1 MINLSDNFNY
11 GKLLRFTFPSII
23 MLVFS
28 SVYGVVD
35 GYFVS
40 NYAGKTSFAA
50 VNFIMPVLMI
60 LGCIGFMFGT
70 GGGALIAKTLG
81 EKDDKKA
88 NEIFTMIVA
97 VSVGVGVFLTVLG
110 IALMPLISRLL
121 GADGKMLDDSVL
133 YGRIVTIGLP
143 FYILQYEFQ
152 CLFATAGKPKLGLY
166 VTAAAGVT
174 NMVLDY
180 LLVAVF
186 PLGIIGAA
194 AATAFSQLVGG
205 VIPLIYFLRKNS
217 SLLRFTKYKFDGR
230 ALFKTCTN
238 GSSEFLSN
246 IAMSVV
252 SMLYNRQLMRYVGED
267 GVSAYGVLMY
277 IGMIFMA
284 VFVGYSVGV
293 APIVGYNYGAQNKEQ
308 LKNILRKSTVVIFVT
323 AVVMFAA
330 SEFLSA
336 PLSRIYVG
344 YDQNLQEITVEAY
357 KIFSFAF
364 LFSGFAIFGSSF
376 FTALNDGLTSA
387 LISFFRTLV
396 FQAASVLIFPLI
408 WDLDGIWIS
417 IVAADVMAVALTL
430 VFVFAKRKKYGYL

>member
-1 MINLSDNFNY
+1 
-11 GKLLRFTFPSII
+11 
-23 MLVFS
+23 
-28 SVYGVVD
+28 
-35 GYFVS
+35 
-40 NYAGKTSFAA
+40 
-50 VNFIMPVLMI
+50 
-60 LGCIGFMFGT
+60 MFGT

-121 GADGKMLDDSVL
+121 GADGKMLYDSVL

-194 AATAFSQLVGG
+194 AATAFSQFVGG

-217 SLLRFTKYKFDGR
+217 SLLRFTKFKFDGR

-252 SMLYNRQLMRYVGED
+252 SMLYNRQLMRYAGED

-277 IGMIFMA
+277 VGMIFMA

-344 YDQNLQEITVEAY
+344 YDQNLLEITVDAF

>member
-81 EKDDKKA
+81 EKNDKKA

-110 IALMPLISRLL
+110 IALMPLISLLL

-194 AATAFSQLVGG
+194 AATAFSQFVGG

-217 SLLRFTKYKFDGR
+217 SLLRFTKFKFDGR

-252 SMLYNRQLMRYVGED
+252 SMLYNRQLMRYAGED

-277 IGMIFMA
+277 VGMIFMA

-293 APIVGYNYGAQNKEQ
+293 APIVGYNYGAQNREQ

-323 AVVMFAA
+323 AVIMFAA

-344 YDQNLQEITVEAY
+344 YDQNLLEITVDAF

>member
-81 EKDDKKA
+81 EKNDKKA

-110 IALMPLISRLL
+110 IALMPLISLLL

-194 AATAFSQLVGG
+194 AATAFSQFVGG

-217 SLLRFTKYKFDGR
+217 SLLRFTKFKFDGR

-252 SMLYNRQLMRYVGED
+252 SMLYNRQLMRYAGED

-277 IGMIFMA
+277 VGMIFMA

-344 YDQNLQEITVEAY
+344 YDQNLLEITVDAF

>member
-1 MINLSDNFNY
+1 
-11 GKLLRFTFPSII
+11 

-217 SLLRFTKYKFDGR
+217 SLLRFTKFKFDSR

-252 SMLYNRQLMRYVGED
+252 SMLYNRQLMRYAGED

-323 AVVMFAA
+323 AVVMFAS

-344 YDQNLQEITVEAY
+344 YDQNLLEITVDAF

>member
-81 EKDDKKA
+81 EKNDKKA

-110 IALMPLISRLL
+110 IALMPLISLLL
-121 GADGKMLDDSVL
+121 GADGKMLYDSVL

-194 AATAFSQLVGG
+194 AATAFSQFVGG

-217 SLLRFTKYKFDGR
+217 SLLRFTKFKFDGR

-252 SMLYNRQLMRYVGED
+252 SMLYNRQLMRYAGED

-277 IGMIFMA
+277 VGMIFMA

-344 YDQNLQEITVEAY
+344 YDQNLLEITVDAF

>member
-344 YDQNLQEITVEAY
+344 YDQNLLEITVDAF

>member
-28 SVYGVVD
+28 SIYGVVD

-217 SLLRFTKYKFDGR
+217 SLLRFTKFKFDGR

-252 SMLYNRQLMRYVGED
+252 SMLYNRQLMRYAGED

-277 IGMIFMA
+277 VGMIFMA

-344 YDQNLQEITVEAY
+344 YDQNLLEITVDAF

>member
-180 LLVAVF
+180 LLVAIF
-186 PLGIIGAA
+186 PLRIIGAA

-217 SLLRFTKYKFDGR
+217 SLLRFTKFKFDGR

-252 SMLYNRQLMRYVGED
+252 SMLYNHQLMRYAGED

-277 IGMIFMA
+277 VGMIFMA

-344 YDQNLQEITVEAY
+344 YDQNLLEITVDAF

>member
-194 AATAFSQLVGG
+194 AATAFSQFVGG
-205 VIPLIYFLRKNS
+205 VIPLIYFLRENS
-217 SLLRFTKYKFDGR
+217 SLLRFTKFKFDGR

-252 SMLYNRQLMRYVGED
+252 SMLYNRQLMRYAGED

-277 IGMIFMA
+277 VGMIFMA

-344 YDQNLQEITVEAY
+344 YDQNLLEITVDAF

-430 VFVFAKRKKYGYL
+430 VFIFAKRKKYGYL

>member
-81 EKDDKKA
+81 EKNDKKA

-97 VSVGVGVFLTVLG
+97 VSVGIGVILTVLG

-152 CLFATAGKPKLGLY
+152 CLLATAGKPKLGLY

-217 SLLRFTKYKFDGR
+217 SLLRFTKFKFDGR

-252 SMLYNRQLMRYVGED
+252 SMLYNRQLMRYAGED

-277 IGMIFMA
+277 VGMIFMA

-344 YDQNLQEITVEAY
+344 YDQNLLEITVDAF

>member
-180 LLVAVF
+180 LIVAVF

-217 SLLRFTKYKFDGR
+217 SLLRFTKFKFDGR

-252 SMLYNRQLMRYVGED
+252 SMLYNRQLMRYAGED

-277 IGMIFMA
+277 VGMIFMA

-344 YDQNLQEITVEAY
+344 YDQNLLEITVDAF

>member
-205 VIPLIYFLRKNS
+205 VIPLIYFLRENS
-217 SLLRFTKYKFDGR
+217 SLLRFTKFKFDGR

-252 SMLYNRQLMRYVGED
+252 SMLYNRQLMRYAGED

-323 AVVMFAA
+323 AVVMFAS

-344 YDQNLQEITVEAY
+344 YDQNLLEITVDAF

>member
-28 SVYGVVD
+28 SIYGVVD

-97 VSVGVGVFLTVLG
+97 VSVGIGAILTVLG

-194 AATAFSQLVGG
+194 AATAFSQFVGG
-205 VIPLIYFLRKNS
+205 VIPLSYFLRKNS
-217 SLLRFTKYKFDGR
+217 SLLRFTKFKFDGR

-252 SMLYNRQLMRYVGED
+252 SMLYNRQLMRYAGED

-277 IGMIFMA
+277 VGMIFMA

-344 YDQNLQEITVEAY
+344 YDQNLLEITVDAF

-396 FQAASVLIFPLI
+396 FQVASVLIFPLI

>member
-50 VNFIMPVLMI
+50 VNFIMSVLMI

-217 SLLRFTKYKFDGR
+217 SLLRFTKFKFDGR

-252 SMLYNRQLMRYVGED
+252 SMLYNRQLMRYAGED

-277 IGMIFMA
+277 VGMIFMA

-344 YDQNLQEITVEAY
+344 YDQNLLEITVDAF

>member
-110 IALMPLISRLL
+110 IALMPLISLLL

-194 AATAFSQLVGG
+194 AATAFSQFVGG
-205 VIPLIYFLRKNS
+205 VIPLIYFLRENS
-217 SLLRFTKYKFDGR
+217 SLLRFTKFKFDGR

-252 SMLYNRQLMRYVGED
+252 SMLYNRQLMRYAGED

-277 IGMIFMA
+277 VGMIFMA

-344 YDQNLQEITVEAY
+344 YDQNLLEITVDAF

-430 VFVFAKRKKYGYL
+430 VFIFAKRKKYGYL

>member
-121 GADGKMLDDSVL
+121 GADGKMLYDSVL

-194 AATAFSQLVGG
+194 AATAFSQFVGG

-217 SLLRFTKYKFDGR
+217 SLLRFTKFKFDGR

-252 SMLYNRQLMRYVGED
+252 SMLYNRQLMRYAGED
-267 GVSAYGVLMY
+267 GVSAYGVLVY
-277 IGMIFMA
+277 VGMIFMA

-344 YDQNLQEITVEAY
+344 YDQNLLEITVDAF

>member
-97 VSVGVGVFLTVLG
+97 ESVGVGVFLTVLG

-194 AATAFSQLVGG
+194 AATAFSQFVGG

-217 SLLRFTKYKFDGR
+217 SLLRFTKFKFDGR

-252 SMLYNRQLMRYVGED
+252 SMLYNRQLMRYAGED

-344 YDQNLQEITVEAY
+344 YDQNLLEITVDAF

>member
-81 EKDDKKA
+81 EKNDKKA

-110 IALMPLISRLL
+110 IALMPLISLLL

-194 AATAFSQLVGG
+194 AATAFSQFVGG
-205 VIPLIYFLRKNS
+205 VIPLIYFLRENS
-217 SLLRFTKYKFDGR
+217 SLLRFTKFKFDGR

-252 SMLYNRQLMRYVGED
+252 SMLYNRQLMRYAGED

-277 IGMIFMA
+277 VGMIFMA

-323 AVVMFAA
+323 AVAMFAA

-344 YDQNLQEITVEAY
+344 YDQNLLEITVDAF

>member
-81 EKDDKKA
+81 EKNDKKA

-110 IALMPLISRLL
+110 IALMPLISLLL

-194 AATAFSQLVGG
+194 AATAFSQFVGG

-217 SLLRFTKYKFDGR
+217 SLLRFTKFKFDGR

-252 SMLYNRQLMRYVGED
+252 SMLYNRQLMRYAGED

-277 IGMIFMA
+277 VGMIFMA

-308 LKNILRKSTVVIFVT
+308 LKNILRRSTVVIFVT

-344 YDQNLQEITVEAY
+344 YDQNLLEITVDAF

>member
-28 SVYGVVD
+28 SIYGVVD

-70 GGGALIAKTLG
+70 GGGALISKTLG

-97 VSVGVGVFLTVLG
+97 VSVGVGVILTILG

-152 CLFATAGKPKLGLY
+152 CMFATAGKPKLGLY

-194 AATAFSQLVGG
+194 AATAFSQFVGG

-217 SLLRFTKYKFDGR
+217 SLLRFTKFKFDGM
-230 ALFKTCTN
+230 ALLKTCTN

-252 SMLYNRQLMRYVGED
+252 SMLYNRQLMRYAGED

-277 IGMIFMA
+277 VGMIFMA

-308 LKNILRKSTVVIFVT
+308 LKNILKKSTVVIFVT

-344 YDQNLQEITVEAY
+344 YDQNLLEITVDAF

>member
-88 NEIFTMIVA
+88 NEIFTMILA

-194 AATAFSQLVGG
+194 AATAFSQFVGG
-205 VIPLIYFLRKNS
+205 VIPLIYFLRENS
-217 SLLRFTKYKFDGR
+217 SLLRFTKFKFDGR

-252 SMLYNRQLMRYVGED
+252 SMLYNRQLMRYAGED

-277 IGMIFMA
+277 VGMIFMA

-344 YDQNLQEITVEAY
+344 YDQNLLEITVDAF

-430 VFVFAKRKKYGYL
+430 VFIFAKRKKYGYL

>member
-121 GADGKMLDDSVL
+121 GADGKMQDDSVL

-194 AATAFSQLVGG
+194 AATAFSQFVGG

-217 SLLRFTKYKFDGR
+217 SLLRFTKFKFDGR

-252 SMLYNRQLMRYVGED
+252 SMLYNRQLMRYAGED

-277 IGMIFMA
+277 VGMIFMA

-344 YDQNLQEITVEAY
+344 YDQNLLEITVDAF

>member
-205 VIPLIYFLRKNS
+205 VIPLFYFLRKNS
-217 SLLRFTKYKFDGR
+217 SLLRFTKFKFDGR

-252 SMLYNRQLMRYVGED
+252 SMLYNRQLMRYAGED

-344 YDQNLQEITVEAY
+344 YDQNLLEITVDAF

>member
-97 VSVGVGVFLTVLG
+97 VSVGIGVILTVLG

-205 VIPLIYFLRKNS
+205 VIPLIYFLRENS
-217 SLLRFTKYKFDGR
+217 SLLRFTKFKFDGR

-252 SMLYNRQLMRYVGED
+252 SMLYNRQLMRYAGED

-344 YDQNLQEITVEAY
+344 YDQNLLEITVDAF

>member
-194 AATAFSQLVGG
+194 AATAFSQFVGG

-217 SLLRFTKYKFDGR
+217 SLLRFTKFKFDGR

-252 SMLYNRQLMRYVGED
+252 SMLYNRQLMRYAGED

-277 IGMIFMA
+277 VGMIFMA

-344 YDQNLQEITVEAY
+344 YDQNLLEITVDAF

>member
-217 SLLRFTKYKFDGR
+217 SLLRFTKFKFDGR

-252 SMLYNRQLMRYVGED
+252 SMLYNRQLMRYAGED

-277 IGMIFMA
+277 VGMIFMA

-293 APIVGYNYGAQNKEQ
+293 APIVGYNYGAQNREQ

-344 YDQNLQEITVEAY
+344 YDQNLLEITVDAF

>member
-28 SVYGVVD
+28 SIYGVVD

-217 SLLRFTKYKFDGR
+217 SLLRFTKFKFDGR

-252 SMLYNRQLMRYVGED
+252 SMLYNRQLMRYAGED

-277 IGMIFMA
+277 VGMIFMA

-344 YDQNLQEITVEAY
+344 YDQNLLEITVDAF

-364 LFSGFAIFGSSF
+364 MFSGFAIFGSSF

>member
-217 SLLRFTKYKFDGR
+217 SLLRFTKFKFDGR

-252 SMLYNRQLMRYVGED
+252 SMLYNRQLMRYAGED

-344 YDQNLQEITVEAY
+344 YDQNLLEITVDAF

-396 FQAASVLIFPLI
+396 FQAAAVLIFPLI

>member
-97 VSVGVGVFLTVLG
+97 VSVGIGVILTVLG

-174 NMVLDY
+174 NMVFDY

-217 SLLRFTKYKFDGR
+217 SLLRFTKFKFDGR

-252 SMLYNRQLMRYVGED
+252 SMLYNRQLMRYAGED

-344 YDQNLQEITVEAY
+344 YDQNLLEITVDAF

>member
-81 EKDDKKA
+81 EKNDKKA

-110 IALMPLISRLL
+110 IALMPLISLLL

-194 AATAFSQLVGG
+194 AATAFSQFVGG
-205 VIPLIYFLRKNS
+205 VIPLFYFLRKNS
-217 SLLRFTKYKFDGR
+217 SLLRFTKFKFDGR

-252 SMLYNRQLMRYVGED
+252 SMLYNRQLMRYAGED

-277 IGMIFMA
+277 VGMIFMA

-323 AVVMFAA
+323 AVIMFAA

-344 YDQNLQEITVEAY
+344 YDQNLLEITVDAF

>member
-97 VSVGVGVFLTVLG
+97 VSVGIGVILTVLG

-217 SLLRFTKYKFDGR
+217 SLLRFTKFKFDGR

-252 SMLYNRQLMRYVGED
+252 SMLYNRQLMRYAGED

-344 YDQNLQEITVEAY
+344 YDQNLLEITVDAF

>member
-81 EKDDKKA
+81 EKNDKKA

-110 IALMPLISRLL
+110 IALMPLISLLL

-194 AATAFSQLVGG
+194 AATAFSQFVGG

-217 SLLRFTKYKFDGR
+217 SLLRFTKFKFDGR

-252 SMLYNRQLMRYVGED
+252 SMLYNRQLMRYAGED

-277 IGMIFMA
+277 VGMIFMA

-344 YDQNLQEITVEAY
+344 YDQNLLEITVDAF

-387 LISFFRTLV
+387 LISFFQDAC
-396 FQAASVLIFPLI
+396 FSGGISPYFPAHMGSGRYMDI
-408 WDLDGIWIS
+408 NS
-417 IVAADVMAVALTL
+417 
-430 VFVFAKRKKYGYL
+430 RR

>member
-1 MINLSDNFNY
+1 
-11 GKLLRFTFPSII
+11 
-23 MLVFS
+23 
-28 SVYGVVD
+28 
-35 GYFVS
+35 
-40 NYAGKTSFAA
+40 
-50 VNFIMPVLMI
+50 
-60 LGCIGFMFGT
+60 MFGT

-252 SMLYNRQLMRYVGED
+252 SMLYNRQLMRYAGED

-344 YDQNLQEITVEAY
+344 YDQNLLEITVDAF

>member
-1 MINLSDNFNY
+1 MINLYDNFNY

-166 VTAAAGVT
+166 VTAAAGFT

-217 SLLRFTKYKFDGR
+217 SLLRFTKFKFDGR

-252 SMLYNRQLMRYVGED
+252 SMLYNRQLMRYAGED

-277 IGMIFMA
+277 VGMIFMA

-344 YDQNLQEITVEAY
+344 YDQNLLEITVDAF

>member
-28 SVYGVVD
+28 SIYGVVD

-70 GGGALIAKTLG
+70 GGGALISKTLG

-97 VSVGVGVFLTVLG
+97 VSVGVGVILTILG

-194 AATAFSQLVGG
+194 AATAFSQFVGG

-217 SLLRFTKYKFDGR
+217 SLLRFTKFKFDGR

-252 SMLYNRQLMRYVGED
+252 SMLYNRQLMRYAGED

-277 IGMIFMA
+277 VGMIFMA

-344 YDQNLQEITVEAY
+344 YDQNLLEITVDAF

-396 FQAASVLIFPLI
+396 FQVASVLIFPLI

-430 VFVFAKRKKYGYL
+430 VFIFAKRKKYGYL

>member
-194 AATAFSQLVGG
+194 ATAFSQLVGG

-217 SLLRFTKYKFDGR
+217 SLLRFTKFKFDGR

-252 SMLYNRQLMRYVGED
+252 SMLYNRQLMRYAGED

-344 YDQNLQEITVEAY
+344 YDQNLLEITVDAF

>member
-344 YDQNLQEITVEAY
+344 YDQNLLEITVDAF

-364 LFSGFAIFGSSF
+364 LFSGFAIFAHRFSP
-376 FTALNDGLTSA
+376 LLTTVLLRRLYPFSGR
-387 LISFFRTLV
+387 LFFRRHQSL
-396 FQAASVLIFPLI
+396 FSRSY
-408 WDLDGIWIS
+408 GIWT
-417 IVAADVMAVALTL
+417 V
-430 VFVFAKRKKYGYL
+430 YGYQ

>member
-81 EKDDKKA
+81 EKNDKKA

-110 IALMPLISRLL
+110 IALMPLISLLL

-194 AATAFSQLVGG
+194 AATAFSQFVGG
-205 VIPLIYFLRKNS
+205 VIPLIYFLRENS
-217 SLLRFTKYKFDGR
+217 SLLRFTKFKFDGR

-252 SMLYNRQLMRYVGED
+252 SMLYNRQLMRYAGED

-277 IGMIFMA
+277 VGMIFMA

-344 YDQNLQEITVEAY
+344 YDQNLLEITVDAF

-430 VFVFAKRKKYGYL
+430 VFIFAKRKKYGYL

>member
-194 AATAFSQLVGG
+194 AATAFSQFVGG

-252 SMLYNRQLMRYVGED
+252 SMLYNRQLMRYAGED

-277 IGMIFMA
+277 VGMIFMA

-344 YDQNLQEITVEAY
+344 YDQNLLEITVDAF